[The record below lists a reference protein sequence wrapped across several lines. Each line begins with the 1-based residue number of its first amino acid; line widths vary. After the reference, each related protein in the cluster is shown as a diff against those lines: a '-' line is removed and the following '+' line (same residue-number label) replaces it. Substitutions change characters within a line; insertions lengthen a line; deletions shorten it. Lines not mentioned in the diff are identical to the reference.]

1 VNIQQIAPAA
11 INTTGH
17 GPIVWL
23 YCAHALNSPPPP
35 PRHFVSAGTQLNKL
49 IYSSKSI
56 SSAVS
61 REPENEEQPG
71 NKQKKADLR
80 LFRIRFDLSVQA
92 D

>member
-11 INTTGH
+11 INTTEH
-17 GPIVWL
+17 GPMVWL

-35 PRHFVSAGTQLNKL
+35 PRHFISAGTQLNKL

-61 REPENEEQPG
+61 REPENEERPG

-80 LFRIRFDLSVQA
+80 QLPMLFDLSAQA